1 MARPSALA
9 DPDFCHNVAEAFVA
23 GLTRREMADMFA
35 VGDLNTITKW
45 RRDPRVQV
53 IAKKM
58 IQDRVLEITRKV
70 DSQMAVRLEQASEL
84 SIRELIEIRKEY
96 MGDKLR
102 QQTDEIDEN
111 TVNEALSFLDENP
124 EAAAAVRKLLT
135 GNRSEE

>member
-1 MARPSALA
+1 
-9 DPDFCHNVAEAFVA
+9 
-23 GLTRREMADMFA
+23 MADMFS
-35 VGDLNTITKW
+35 VGDLGTITKW

-53 IAKKM
+53 IAKKL

-70 DSQMAVRLEQASEL
+70 DSQMAIRLADPGEL
-84 SIRELIEIRKEY
+84 TVRELIDIRKEY